1 MRLLEAFS
9 ASESPVALM
18 ATGDGR
24 FVDVNPAFERITGYA
39 REQVIGRVPV
49 EIGLWSDLE
58 FRAQLWESLSAER
71 RIVAAPTP
79 LRCADGKVLS
89 GRLHVEFVRDAG
101 ESRLFGLVQVLP
113 EDHAQIVSTR
123 NESLY
128 RGLFLSA
135 AEGIYRSLPNGGFLD
150 ANPAMARILGYESP
164 AQLLLAFSARA
175 RDIYVDQA
183 ADERDSR
190 VLMKQDHFEQ
200 NRVQVYRRDGSAIW
214 VSENARVIRDAEGA
228 PLFIEGSLE
237 DITAQVE
244 SEQAL
249 WQSQRLY
256 RDIFEDSPVGL
267 FRTGL
272 EGEILEINETLARML
287 GFRDPEQL
295 KSRYQSMLEVYA
307 NPEERQVLV
316 QRAIRDGS
324 FNQYETQVLDIHG
337 NRRWVS
343 ASVRLV
349 RDEQGQPQFFSG
361 SAMDIQERREMQQA
375 LVRSETRYRTLV
387 EDSHVGVF
395 IMNRHGLVYVNRSLA
410 QMLGVEEHELLR
422 SDYRNLLV
430 PELRQEV
437 ADIHG
442 KFQQTGELPGDFESC
457 LLHASGQR
465 VHVRI
470 SVSRVEIDGSR
481 HASGTVLDITRQRE
495 AELRLRFHATHDALT
510 GLPNR
515 SLFNLRL
522 SERLQPD
529 RSGEEV
535 DDSPYAVLFLD
546 LDGFKWVNDS
556 LGHGAGDR
564 LLLEIARRLENE
576 LINEVMIA
584 RYGGDEFTLMPEGP
598 CNGERAVAIARRV
611 LSLFERPFD
620 IGGQQVFS
628 AVSIGIVLGR
638 PDYES
643 PDQVLRDA
651 DNAMYRAKAAGKSG
665 FVVFDEGMHAE
676 ARLRLRMETDFRLAF
691 EHGEFAL
698 DYQPINNLDSGLLV
712 AVEALVRWRH
722 PLRGVIPP
730 SQFLPLAEE
739 TGLITELDRWVLR
752 EACRQLG
759 EWRRRRPD
767 WHGLVMNVNVD
778 ERQVGSPQIHGE
790 VAGLL
795 DAHDLPASCLR
806 LEITETVFRSGS
818 GFAQNQL
825 VSLKELGVGLAVDDF
840 GTGYS
845 SLEAFAASPFD
856 ALKIDQS
863 FVRDIAFNPRHR
875 AIVKTVIGF
884 AKDLGLLL
892 TAEGIETE
900 EQRQLLLSLGCQ
912 FGQGFL
918 FARPLSPDEFEQRL

>member
-1 MRLLEAFS
+1 
-9 ASESPVALM
+9 
-18 ATGDGR
+18 
-24 FVDVNPAFERITGYA
+24 
-39 REQVIGRVPV
+39 
-49 EIGLWSDLE
+49 
-58 FRAQLWESLSAER
+58 
-71 RIVAAPTP
+71 
-79 LRCADGKVLS
+79 
-89 GRLHVEFVRDAG
+89 
-101 ESRLFGLVQVLP
+101 
-113 EDHAQIVSTR
+113 
-123 NESLY
+123 
-128 RGLFLSA
+128 
-135 AEGIYRSLPNGGFLD
+135 
-150 ANPAMARILGYESP
+150 
-164 AQLLLAFSARA
+164 
-175 RDIYVDQA
+175 
-183 ADERDSR
+183 
-190 VLMKQDHFEQ
+190 
-200 NRVQVYRRDGSAIW
+200 
-214 VSENARVIRDAEGA
+214 
-228 PLFIEGSLE
+228 
-237 DITAQVE
+237 
-244 SEQAL
+244 
-249 WQSQRLY
+249 
-256 RDIFEDSPVGL
+256 
-267 FRTGL
+267 
-272 EGEILEINETLARML
+272 
-287 GFRDPEQL
+287 
-295 KSRYQSMLEVYA
+295 
-307 NPEERQVLV
+307 
-316 QRAIRDGS
+316 
-324 FNQYETQVLDIHG
+324 
-337 NRRWVS
+337 
-343 ASVRLV
+343 
-349 RDEQGQPQFFSG
+349 
-361 SAMDIQERREMQQA
+361 MQQA

-395 IMNRHGLVYVNRSLA
+395 IMDRSGLVYVNRALA
-410 QMLGVEEHELLR
+410 QMVGLDEHELLR
-422 SDYRNLLV
+422 SNYRDLLA
-430 PELRQEV
+430 PEFREEIGQMRRQ
-437 ADIHG
+437 
-442 KFQQTGELPGDFESC
+442 FLMTGELSGDFESC
-457 LLHASGQR
+457 LLHAGGQR

-470 SVSRVEIDGSR
+470 NVSKVEIDGAR
-481 HASGTVLDITRQRE
+481 HASATVLDITRQRE
-495 AELRLRFHATHDALT
+495 AELRLRFHATHDPLT

-522 SERLQPD
+522 SERLQQNRP
-529 RSGEEV
+529 GETG
-535 DDSPYAVLFLD
+535 DSPYAVLFLD

-576 LINEVMIA
+576 MINEVLIA

-598 CNGERAVAIARRV
+598 CDSERVVAIARRV

-691 EHGEFAL
+691 EHSEFAL
-698 DYQPINNLDSGLLV
+698 DYQPIVNLENGQLV

-767 WHGLVMNVNVD
+767 WQTLVMNVNVD

-795 DAHDLPASCLR
+795 DAHGLPASCLR

-918 FARPLSPDEFEQRL
+918 FAQPLSPHEFEQRL